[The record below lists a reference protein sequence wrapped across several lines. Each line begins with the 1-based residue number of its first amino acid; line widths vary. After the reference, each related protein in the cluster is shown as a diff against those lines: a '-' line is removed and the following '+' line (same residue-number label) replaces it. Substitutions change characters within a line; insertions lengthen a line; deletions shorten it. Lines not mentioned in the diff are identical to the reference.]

1 VIFDTDV
8 LIWLE
13 KGMSKAARRVNKEA
27 ERRVSI
33 LTCMELLQGARDRNH
48 VRAVRDFLREMD
60 FVVLPFTANIGTRA
74 LIYVEEYAIT
84 SGLKAADAIIAATA
98 VENDMPLLTCDAR
111 HFKEI
116 RELRLEVF
124 RP

>member
-1 VIFDTDV
+1 
-8 LIWLE
+8 
-13 KGMSKAARRVNKEA
+13 
-27 ERRVSI
+27 
-33 LTCMELLQGARDRNH
+33 
-48 VRAVRDFLREMD
+48 VRDFLREMD

-74 LIYVEEYAIT
+74 LIYVEEYAVT
-84 SGLKAADAIIAATA
+84 SGLRAADAIIAATA